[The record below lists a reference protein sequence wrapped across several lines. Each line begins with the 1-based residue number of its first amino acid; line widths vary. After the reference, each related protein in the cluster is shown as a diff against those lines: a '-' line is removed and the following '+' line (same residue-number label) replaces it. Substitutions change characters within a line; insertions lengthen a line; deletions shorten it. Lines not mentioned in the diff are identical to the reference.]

1 MHYILKKPYHFVK
14 VPIFAYQLL
23 GQLLKT
29 DSYRAGSLEHT
40 LSSHEI
46 SKLSRASVW
55 DCVSDVRCNFR
66 TRSRLWRLPVNSKF
80 SAAIISSLQIF
91 TDVISLE
98 EKQMECIWR
107 ITCFEEDVLVVFPT
121 GFDKKKTLYFHFS
134 SEIIKLQ
141 TFALSMQWKSPETT
155 LGLRIDSFL
164 SNLRSS
170 VLGGSVKVGGQGKG

>member
-1 MHYILKKPYHFVK
+1 M
-14 VPIFAYQLL
+14 PIFAYQLL

-40 LSSHEI
+40 LYSHEI
-46 SKLSRASVW
+46 SKLSRVSVW

-80 SAAIISSLQIF
+80 SAALISSLQIF

-121 GFDKKKTLYFHFS
+121 GFDKRHDSKNDK
-134 SEIIKLQ
+134 I
-141 TFALSMQWKSPETT
+141 ASPPWVVVVSLLEYKRKHQVEDLKNTRW
-155 LGLRIDSFL
+155 RIE
-164 SNLRSS
+164 S
-170 VLGGSVKVGGQGKG
+170 VLSLRDFF